1 MYTVF
6 WMENLK
12 GRDHLKDL
20 AVDNGIILE
29 WILGK
34 VGGRVWTGCILLRT
48 GTSGGSCEH
57 SNEP

>member
-6 WMENLK
+6 WLENLK

-48 GTSGGSCEH
+48 GTSGG
-57 SNEP
+57 PL